1 VIAILRL
8 LSSMQLQAFHPQGA
22 VHCLLRNNQREN
34 KPISTLLPS
43 VDVALI
49 IY

>member
-1 VIAILRL
+1 
-8 LSSMQLQAFHPQGA
+8 MQLQAFQQQDA
-22 VHCLLRNNQREN
+22 VHCLLHNNQREN
-34 KPISTLLPS
+34 KPNSTLLPI